1 MKKIIKYL
9 EEEQSNSIES
19 LKLRF
24 GEAEDISKELTQ
36 LIDTANAPIF
46 GVDVNGNVNEW
57 NQKVEQITGFTK
69 EEVMGHN
76 LVQTRITEEFK
87 QPVQEV
93 LNEAL
98 NGNETS
104 NYEVPL
110 FTKGGQRVIVL
121 LNATTRR
128 NPHGEVVGVV
138 GVGQDITEL
147 DQSRSEMENISKEL
161 TQLIDTANA
170 PIFGVDVNG
179 NVNEWNQKVEKI
191 TGFTK
196 E

>member
-1 MKKIIKYL
+1 MNTYIKKLLKFL
-9 EEEQSNSIES
+9 EGAEKKRKSSSLES
-19 LKLRF
+19 LKLSF
-24 GEAEDISKELTQ
+24 GEVENIGKELTQ

-46 GVDVNGNVNEW
+46 GVDIHGNVNEW

-69 EEVMGHN
+69 DEVMGHN

-98 NGNETS
+98 KGNETS

-110 FTKGGQRVIVL
+110 FTKSGQRVMVL

-128 NPHGEVVGVV
+128 NPQGEVVGVV

-147 DQSRSEMENISKEL
+147 NL
-161 TQLIDTANA
+161 
-170 PIFGVDVNG
+170 
-179 NVNEWNQKVEKI
+179 
-191 TGFTK
+191 
-196 E
+196 